1 MRLQPQMDSEKNDK
15 EIPIKK
21 SRQSEKLCR
30 DFVGG
35 VEHNRKESC
44 PIQSL
49 NQIALFYES

>member
-44 PIQSL
+44 PIQSEL
-49 NQIALFYES
+49 LPVK